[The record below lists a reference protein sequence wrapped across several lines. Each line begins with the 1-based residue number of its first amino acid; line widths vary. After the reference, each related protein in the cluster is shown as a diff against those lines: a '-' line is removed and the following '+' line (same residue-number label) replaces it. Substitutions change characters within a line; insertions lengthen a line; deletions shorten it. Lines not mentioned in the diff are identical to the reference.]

1 MGDGSPTAL
10 KQGGGIEVKQK
21 ELIEQILNIH
31 PNVNEFA
38 EHIYDTYEHD
48 VIVEKIYS
56 YLK

>member
-1 MGDGSPTAL
+1 L

-38 EHIYDTYEHD
+38 EHIFDTYEHD